1 MTRKPPDFDLW
12 TEVARGVKPLGR
24 HRPAAKTVKPAKK
37 VPAAAAVSAP
47 RHEPVL
53 PRRQP
58 ATVPS
63 LAAFDRR
70 MAQKLTRGK
79 AEIEDR
85 IDLHGTGLEEAR
97 VRLLRFLERAH
108 HHGLGMV
115 LVITGKGASPF
126 SGHTLHGRSHFH
138 APERQGKLRRAL
150 PDWLHEAPFRL
161 VASGFQ
167 PAHPRHGGG
176 GAFYVK
182 IRKRRRSP

>member
-24 HRPAAKTVKPAKK
+24 NRPPAKAARN
-37 VPAAAAVSAP
+37 AAAAVAEGGS
-47 RHEPVL
+47 RHEPL
-53 PRRQP
+53 RPRRQP

-70 MAQKLTRGK
+70 TAQKLTRGK

-85 IDLHGTGLEEAR
+85 IDLHGTSLEEAR
-97 VRLLRFLERAH
+97 IRLLRFLERAH

-126 SGHTLHGRSHFH
+126 AGHTLHGRTHFH

-150 PDWLHEAPFRL
+150 PEWLHEAPFRL

-182 IRKRRRSP
+182 IRRKRRGP

>member
-12 TEVARGVKPLGR
+12 AEVTRNVKPLGR
-24 HRPAAKTVKPAKK
+24 QRPAEKKPAPARREEAMRHDPPPPRW
-37 VPAAAAVSAP
+37 PAA
-47 RHEPVL
+47 L
-53 PRRQP
+53 PP
-58 ATVPS
+58 A

-70 MAQKLTRGK
+70 TAQKLTRGK
-79 AEIEDR
+79 AEIESR

-108 HHGLGMV
+108 HDGLGMV

-126 SGHTLHGRSHFH
+126 AGHTLHGRSHFH

-182 IRKRRRSP
+182 IRKRRAGR